1 MLGKIIGGGLPMAA
15 YGGRADVMK
24 TVAPAGPVYQAGT
37 LSGNPVAVTAGI
49 AMLQYLEANPDVYA
63 TMEKLTA
70 EVMAQLP
77 PSVCVNRVGS
87 MHTIFFQEG
96 PVRNY
101 EEAKRSDVEQFSR
114 FFHHLLERGVY
125 FPPSQFESGFV
136 SAAHTPRDITYTA
149 NAIREFFV

>member
-1 MLGKIIGGGLPMAA
+1 ML
-15 YGGRADVMK
+15 R
-24 TVAPAGPVYQAGT
+24 
-37 LSGNPVAVTAGI
+37 
-49 AMLQYLEANPDVYA
+49 YLESNPDVYA

-70 EVMAQLP
+70 EVTDHLP

-101 EEAKRSDVEQFSR
+101 EEAKRSDTEKFSR
-114 FFHHLLERGVY
+114 FFHHLLARGVY

-136 SAAHTPRDITYTA
+136 SAAHTPRDIVYTA
-149 NAIREFFV
+149 NAIREFFA